1 MLAAFHRH
9 DLWKTSA
16 VLLRNILTELDR
28 EIDGWCVC
36 GNGVRIGTASTRV
49 QPSMPQQ
56 APHPDVSVFCVAA
69 RSPIKPTI
77 VGPPFATTGGEK
89 LWLVF
94 YSPEKLFAVSR

>member
-1 MLAAFHRH
+1 
-9 DLWKTSA
+9 
-16 VLLRNILTELDR
+16 
-28 EIDGWCVC
+28 
-36 GNGVRIGTASTRV
+36 
-49 QPSMPQQ
+49 MPQQ